1 MSKGILKYRMVT
13 RMNPQNKSE
22 QPKWYAKAVQ
32 DRTIDFEDLVTHMS
46 EHNSPYSRGVIH
58 GVMTDMLDCVKEL
71 VLDGKSVR
79 LGDLGLFSVGLKTKG
94 AVTRD
99 KWTVASHVQ
108 GVTLNVRNT
117 KTWSNAELR
126 KNTTLQE
133 LIGYDN
139 GKDEGDDD
147 FEEPIENPESPNP
160 GGNDQGGSSNNPS
173 GGSGTNGGSSNVS
186 PDPEPEPDNGD
197 EGGEPEQIFIGTSVN
212 DSRMGSVSGMGTYDK
227 GTTVTLKATA
237 NAGYRF
243 VSWGD
248 DVTENPR
255 VIKAEVN
262 GATYSAIFEA
272 VA

>member
-1 MSKGILKYRMVT
+1 MSKGILKYKMVT

-58 GVMTDMLDCVKEL
+58 GVLTDMLDCVKEL

-108 GVTLNVRNT
+108 GVSLNVRNT

-139 GKDEGDDD
+139 GKNDDDD
-147 FEEPIENPESPNP
+147 FEEPIENPES
-160 GGNDQGGSSNNPS
+160 GGNNAPSNPSGGNNQGGSSNV
-173 GGSGTNGGSSNVS
+173 T
-186 PDPEPEPDNGD
+186 PEPEPDNGD
-197 EGGEPEQIFIGTSVN
+197 NPEVEQIFIGTSVN

-248 DVTENPR
+248 DVTDNPR